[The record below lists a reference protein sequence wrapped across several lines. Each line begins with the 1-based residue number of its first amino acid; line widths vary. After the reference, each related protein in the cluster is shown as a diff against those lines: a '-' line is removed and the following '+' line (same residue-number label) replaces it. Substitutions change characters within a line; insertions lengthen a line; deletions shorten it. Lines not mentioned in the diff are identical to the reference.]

1 MRDEYPVP
9 METRSLRSLLGGLID
24 YAGLFPPAKLAMQP
38 AAEAYFRALS
48 GQHEWI
54 LSRFVC
60 PADRLEELSAA
71 ASMLMPGTNA
81 TSGYREFAAAGEPWR
96 ISALVEKQEDMQLID
111 RFNQRHSRED
121 QGLASVDVVEI
132 KVEDPHSVDDMLDAI
147 PEDMFP
153 FFEVPASERLPGGDV
168 RGFVAALAGNSCGAK
183 IRTGGLTEGAFPQ
196 PRQIAEF
203 MVACRQAEVPFK
215 ATAGLHHPV
224 RGSHALT
231 YEKDSPRCTMH
242 GFLNVFVAGSF
253 VFCQGFD
260 VQGAEDV
267 LKETDP
273 KAFICTDQGL
283 TWRNH
288 VLDITE
294 IARAREAFALSFG
307 SCAFDEPVEDL
318 KKVGLL

>member
-1 MRDEYPVP
+1 
-9 METRSLRSLLGGLID
+9 MESRSLRSLVGGLID

-38 AAEAYFRALS
+38 AAEAYFRAL
-48 GQHEWI
+48 GGPHEWM

-60 PADRLEELSAA
+60 PATRLAELSAA

-96 ISALVEKQEDMQLID
+96 ISALVEKPEELDLID
-111 RFNQRHSRED
+111 RFNEQHSRED
-121 QGLASVDVVEI
+121 QGLANVDVLEFKVDGVEA
-132 KVEDPHSVDDMLDAI
+132 VDRILDAI
-147 PEDMFP
+147 AEDVFP
-153 FFEVPASERLPGGDV
+153 FFEVPAPEKLPGGDA

-183 IRTGGLTEGAFPQ
+183 IRTGGILESAFPATQ
-196 PRQIAEF
+196 YVAEF

-224 RGSHALT
+224 RGSYPLT
-231 YEKDSPRCTMH
+231 YEKGAASCTMH
-242 GFLNVFVAGSF
+242 GFLNVFVAGCF
-253 VFCQGFD
+253 VFCKAFD
-260 VQGAEDV
+260 AKTAEQV
-267 LKETDP
+267 LNESDP

-294 IARAREAFALSFG
+294 IARAREAFALSVG
-307 SCAFDEPVEDL
+307 SCSFDEPVEDL
-318 KKVGLL
+318 KKLGLL

>member
-1 MRDEYPVP
+1 

-48 GQHEWI
+48 GQHEWM

-60 PADRLEELSAA
+60 PAERLEELSTA

-111 RFNQRHSRED
+111 RFNQHHSRED

-132 KVEDPHSVDDMLDAI
+132 KVEGPHNVDEMLDAI

-153 FFEVPASERLPGGDV
+153 FFEVPPMEKLPGGDV

-183 IRTGGLTEGAFPQ
+183 IRTGGLTADAFPQ
-196 PRQIAEF
+196 AKQIAEF
-203 MVACRQAEVPFK
+203 LVACRQAEVPFK
-215 ATAGLHHPV
+215 ATAGLHHPL
-224 RGSHALT
+224 RGSHPLT
-231 YEKDSPRCTMH
+231 YEKDSAKCTMH
-242 GFLNVFVAGSF
+242 GFMNVFVAGSF
-253 VFCQGFD
+253 VFCQGAD
-260 VQGAEDV
+260 VGGAEEV
-267 LKETDP
+267 LLETDA

-307 SCAFDEPVEDL
+307 SCSFDEPVEDL
-318 KKVGLL
+318 KKLGLL

>member
-1 MRDEYPVP
+1 
-9 METRSLRSLLGGLID
+9 METRSIRSLLGGLID

-48 GQHEWI
+48 GQHEWM

-60 PADRLEELSAA
+60 PATRLDELSAA

-96 ISALVEKQEDMQLID
+96 ISALVERPEDIDLIE
-111 RFNQRHSRED
+111 RFNERHARED
-121 QGLASVDVVEI
+121 QGLAGVDVVEV
-132 KVEDPHSVDDMLDAI
+132 KVESAERVDDVLDAI
-147 PEDMFP
+147 PEDIFP
-153 FFEVPASERLPGGDV
+153 FFELPPAEKLPGGDA

-183 IRTGGLTEGAFPQ
+183 IRTGGVTENAFPT
-196 PRQIAEF
+196 PRQVAEF
-203 MVACRQAEVPFK
+203 LVACRQAEVPFK

-224 RGSHALT
+224 RGEHALT
-231 YEKDSPRCTMH
+231 YEKGAARCTMH
-242 GFLNVFVAGSF
+242 GFLNVFVAGCF
-253 VFCQGFD
+253 VFGKGLD
-260 VQGAEDV
+260 AHGAEEVMQERDAG
-267 LKETDP
+267 
-273 KAFICTDQGL
+273 AFICTDQGL

-307 SCAFDEPVEDL
+307 SCSFDEPVEDL
-318 KKVGLL
+318 KKAGML